1 MKSAMAKVKGSP
13 VYRLKVVPHR
23 PVKAALVTLLSIALV
38 AGAIVASYHYAEH
51 KASAE
56 RLSPTEAKALRG
68 QLETVTTE
76 SAELRRELASYQLS
90 AEVDRKAGEELRK
103 RVVELRE
110 EKAAL
115 QRDID
120 VYRIMT
126 SKKNSNPK
134 GISFGVFSV
143 TPIAD
148 GKHQFKLVI
157 QKLAEGDDDFVGDLS
172 AIVVGQ
178 QNGKATRLSL
188 HELAV
193 NNGQPMGATI
203 PLNFKF
209 FQNIDTEILI
219 PAGFTPDRIELAVK
233 SNARRNPVAVEVQL
247 EWPEHK

>member
-1 MKSAMAKVKGSP
+1 MAKVKGSP

-23 PVKAALVTLLSIALV
+23 PIKSALISLLLLMV
-38 AGAIVASYHYAEH
+38 AVGAVAASYFYATN
-51 KASAE
+51 KTSIE
-56 RLSPTEAKALRG
+56 RLSPQEGKELRSQLDALG
-68 QLETVTTE
+68 EESTT
-76 SAELRRELASYQLS
+76 LRREVAKYQLG

-103 RVVELRE
+103 RVMELRE

-115 QRDID
+115 QREID

-134 GISFGVFSV
+134 GISFGVFS
-143 TPIAD
+143 IAAAPD

-157 QKLAEGDDDFVGDLS
+157 QKLAEDDEEFVGDLT
-172 AIVVGQ
+172 AIAVGQ
-178 QNGKATRLSL
+178 QDGKEIKLPL

-193 NNGQPMGATI
+193 TKGEPMGERI

-219 PAGFTPDRIELAVK
+219 PEGFTPDRLELAVK
-233 SNARRNPVAVEVQL
+233 SNSRRNPLTVEAQL